1 MEPSPAVFKRR
12 LSRIAKGLAP
22 PQGPLFKTS
31 ARADSQRRRLLFNAS
46 MCIGIMMSERIQYLQ
61 QQAAK
66 ARRLAKSIPDD
77 EAANKLLK
85 LAEEYEALAKQ
96 EQPEEDSKDTMH

>member
-1 MEPSPAVFKRR
+1 MEPAPAVFKRR
-12 LSRIAKGLAP
+12 LSRIAKG

-31 ARADSQRRRLLFNAS
+31 ARADGPRRRRLLLIA
-46 MCIGIMMSERIQYLQ
+46 GIVMSDRAHFLY

-77 EAANKLLK
+77 KAATKLLE
-85 LAEEYEALAKQ
+85 LATEYEALAKD
-96 EQPEEDSKDTMH
+96 EADEADPGDTVH